1 MNDKNKKKTEEE
13 DQTWPRKDDD
23 ELAKKAQKLD
33 DR

>member
-1 MNDKNKKKTEEE
+1 MNDKNKKKTEE
-13 DQTWPRKDDD
+13 DQTQPRKDDD